1 MNFADIFSLKRQK
14 DDESQIQTGLAQ
26 MVYEPDPATRRRV
39 PPRKSLAANQRMR
52 MNNNQLPPPQRETH
66 SPPRRKSLEANQ
78 IMRMNAGDKAIK
90 FDRIAETYLKCENK
104 FIEALRKSSR
114 MSIDQKLDLIV
125 KKRDECRESQADIVG
140 GRRKRRRKTRR
151 NKKRKSRRKSRK
163 RKRKRK
169 TKRRR

>member
-14 DDESQIQTGLAQ
+14 DDESQIQTGLAK
-26 MVYEPDPATRRRV
+26 MVYEPDTTTRRRV

-52 MNNNQLPPPQRETH
+52 MNNNQLPPPQRETR
-66 SPPRRKSLEANQ
+66 SPPRRKSLAANQ
-78 IMRMNAGDKAIK
+78 RMRMNAGDKAIE

-104 FIEALRKSSR
+104 FIEALRKSK
-114 MSIDQKLDLIV
+114 MSIDEKLDLIV
-125 KKRDECRESQADIVG
+125 KKRDECRQSQSDIVG

-151 NKKRKSRRKSRK
+151 KKKRKSRRKSRK
-163 RKRKRK
+163 RRRKRK

>member
-1 MNFADIFSLKRQK
+1 MNFADIFRKK
-14 DDESQIQTGLAQ
+14 TINNESQIQTALADD
-26 MVYEPDPATRRRV
+26 MDYT
-39 PPRKSLAANQRMR
+39 
-52 MNNNQLPPPQRETH
+52 LPLDNRPTTSRGA
-66 SPPRRKSLEANQ
+66 PPRRKSLSASK
-78 IMRMNAGDKAIK
+78 RKSMNKGDKAIE
-90 FDRIAETYLKCENK
+90 FNRIAETYLKCENK
-104 FIEALRKSSR
+104 FIEALRKSK
-114 MSIDQKLDLIV
+114 MSIDEKLDLIV